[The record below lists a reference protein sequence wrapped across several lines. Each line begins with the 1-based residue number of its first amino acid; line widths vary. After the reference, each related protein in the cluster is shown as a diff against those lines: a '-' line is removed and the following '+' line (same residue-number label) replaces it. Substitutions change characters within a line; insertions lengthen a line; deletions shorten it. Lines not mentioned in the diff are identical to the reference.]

1 MQKKI
6 LYKFLILTICFTC
19 SASSVEIINGTPKI
33 IDGDTIIIE
42 QYKIRLHGIDAPEK
56 KQICKKIY
64 LNIGFLNFSKKYHC
78 GKVATNKLKKK
89 INYKNLKCE
98 LKKNKDFYNRYLG
111 TCFLNKININ
121 SWMVRNGYA
130 VAYKRYSKKYIQDE
144 KYAKKNKLGL
154 WSGSFEIP
162 EKWRKNN

>member
-56 KQICKKIY
+56 KQICKKAHLSFFIFNFQKDY
-64 LNIGFLNFSKKYHC
+64 KCGERSTLALLEKLKDKKVKCILEKDKDKYKRNIGTCYVKNQDI
-78 GKVATNKLKKK
+78 NKWLVKQ
-89 INYKNLKCE
+89 
-98 LKKNKDFYNRYLG
+98 
-111 TCFLNKININ
+111 
-121 SWMVRNGYA
+121 GYA
-130 VAYKRYSKKYIQDE
+130 LAYK
-144 KYAKKNKLGL
+144 
-154 WSGSFEIP
+154 
-162 EKWRKNN
+162 

>member
-6 LYKFLILTICFTC
+6 LYNFLILTICFTF
-19 SASSVEIINGTPKI
+19 SASAVEIVNGTPKI

-64 LNIGFLNFSKKYHC
+64 LNIGFLNFSKNYHC

-98 LKKNKDFYNRYLG
+98 LEKSKDLYNRYL
-111 TCFLNKININ
+111 
-121 SWMVRNGYA
+121 
-130 VAYKRYSKKYIQDE
+130 
-144 KYAKKNKLGL
+144 
-154 WSGSFEIP
+154 
-162 EKWRKNN
+162 